1 MVALDYPRISGL
13 FGEELILGSYLSRI
27 LPLAIGLFFLK
38 INIKIILAFIIF
50 IEILILIS
58 GERTALGLVGLST
71 ILFILFIRDFKFLR
85 IISLIIVFIFSSL
98 ILFQFTETKN
108 RLINHTFM
116 ELGLSSNKQVQIN
129 FEGVEPIYKEYYIFS
144 LNISL

>member
-38 INIKIILAFIIF
+38 KINIKIILAFIIF

-58 GERTALGLVGLST
+58 GENS
-71 ILFILFIRDFKFLR
+71 FR
-85 IISLIIVFIFSSL
+85 ISWSFNNSFY
-98 ILFQFTETKN
+98 F
-108 RLINHTFM
+108 
-116 ELGLSSNKQVQIN
+116 
-129 FEGVEPIYKEYYIFS
+129 IYKRF
-144 LNISL
+144 